1 MYFVYSFSSDVYR
14 GKLDRAEKWSVMP
27 DLFFYRDPDEV
38 EKEEE
43 LEQVRVIDLF
53 CCLAYP
59 LPPNQNREPL
69 RSMLRVVFMILPH
82 QLKAKSGCLR
92 MKRQH
97 PWENSL
103 SGLQKSLLKNIPTLG
118 TCNKLFCRSHLFFG
132 TTRVFFLRRTNTG
145 VLDFGEPKFW
155 SERRLLLTKHLLS
168 RWCWKQQLYGTFALC
183 PLFLLLAKATLSL
196 DNSEYMRNGDY
207 FPTRMEE
214 QNDAVNLVMGWK
226 YQSNPEN
233 TVGVMK
239 MAKRYLL

>member
-43 LEQVRVIDLF
+43 LEQVPVIDLL
-53 CCLAYP
+53 CCFAYP
-59 LPPNQNREPL
+59 LPPNQNRELL

-103 SGLQKSLLKNIPTLG
+103 SGLRKSLLKNIQTLG
-118 TCNKLFCRSHLFFG
+118 TCNKLLCRSHLFFG
-132 TTRVFFLRRTNTG
+132 TTRR
-145 VLDFGEPKFW
+145 VLSFAPQITEFW
-155 SERRLLLTKHLLS
+155 TSENESLALSANKTKHLLS
-168 RWCWKQQLYGTFALC
+168 RWCWKQLLYGTFSFA
-183 PLFLLLAKATLSL
+183 PLFLLLAKATISL